1 MITLLFSALLL
12 FFPASPVTGESIA
25 DAMKLMAAKDY
36 EGARKILQNV
46 IAQNESNAEAHWRL
60 GMLQANH
67 FHEYDDAEESLE
79 KAVELAEQ
87 NAEYHFALGTVYG
100 AQAQLAG
107 MLSKFSY
114 AKKTRDQFE
123 HAVAL
128 QPDSIRYRS
137 ALFTYYL
144 RAPGI
149 VGGGVDKARV
159 QAKEIL
165 GRDPFEGHMAFA
177 AIAESENASK
187 EAEKEY
193 LLAVAAKPTSWRP
206 HHLLGYLYLRLKR
219 VDDALAQFKE
229 YVRLAP
235 QDPNGY
241 DSLADGFVAN
251 GNTDDALKSYLQA
264 LAINPHFPS
273 SLFGAGG
280 CYQKKGMKTEA
291 LNFYNR
297 YLAEN
302 PKGQYADKAK
312 EHIEEIEDR

>member
-1 MITLLFSALLL
+1 MITLLVSAILLL
-12 FFPASPVTGESIA
+12 FPAPHLAGETVA
-25 DAMKLMAAKDY
+25 DALKLVAAKDY
-36 EGARKILQNV
+36 EGAQKILKTV
-46 IAQNESNAEAHWRL
+46 ISQNESNAEAHWRL
-60 GMLQANH
+60 GLLQANH

-79 KAVELAEQ
+79 RAVELQEQ

-123 HAVAL
+123 RAVAL
-128 QPDSIRYRS
+128 QPDSTRYRS

-149 VGGGVDKARV
+149 VGGGVDKART

-165 GRDPFEGHMAFA
+165 ARDAFEGHMALA
-177 AIAESENASK
+177 AIAESENSSD

-193 LLAVAAKPTSWRP
+193 RLAIAAKPTSWRP

-219 VDDALAQFKE
+219 TDDAIAQFKE
-229 YVRLAP
+229 YARLAP
-235 QDPNGY
+235 QDPNSF
-241 DSLADGFVAN
+241 DSLADGLLAK
-251 GNTDDALKSYLQA
+251 GNTDEALKSYLQA
-264 LAINPHFPS
+264 LAVNPHFPS

-291 LNFYNR
+291 LQ
-297 YLAEN
+297 YLNSYLTEN
-302 PKGQYADKAK
+302 PKGQYSDKAK
-312 EHIEEIEDR
+312 ELIEEIEGK